1 MLIARSDIG
10 NPELVTE
17 IQKKEVGVKDVAV
30 YRTIEGV
37 KDCID
42 RKDSCGGEIEEGGER
57 SAGDIACVFFT
68 SASTVRGFASL
79 FSGMDFSQVTA
90 LCIGEMTAREAQKQG
105 MRVRIAKRADVES
118 LIELVM

>member
-1 MLIARSDIG
+1 M
-10 NPELVTE
+10 E
-17 IQKKEVGVKDVAV
+17 
-30 YRTIEGV
+30 
-37 KDCID
+37 
-42 RKDSCGGEIEEGGER
+42 
-57 SAGDIACVFFT
+57 ACADGVFFT